1 MPFFFGAH
9 DSSKVTFAADVLLIE
24 NNDHWPGRWYVL
36 TMLQFVRNTK
46 ITVTAGHWWML
57 VTNPRPIIDY
67 LCIFVFVFDFFVF
80 VFVFVLSTLQQVH
93 WREGMWFPLKGFGTF
108 YQIWSLFTSP
118 FHDTSPNSV
127 RYLSSN
133 ACHSNTFLCQL
144 RSWQHIIRT
153 LGSHF
158 STTRIR
164 ND

>member
-9 DSSKVTFAADVLLIE
+9 DSSKVTFAAGVSLIE

-93 WREGMWFPLKGFGTF
+93 WREGMWLPLKGFETF
-108 YQIWSLFTSP
+108 YRICRTELITSVGGIRC
-118 FHDTSPNSV
+118 FAIKLV
-127 RYLSSN
+127 RFAIKHLLNGVNYI
-133 ACHSNTFLCQL
+133 AVLCNKTCSDLYNFQ
-144 RSWQHIIRT
+144 
-153 LGSHF
+153 
-158 STTRIR
+158 
-164 ND
+164 